1 MINEVDEA
9 LHGLLT
15 EVVLAATGTEV
26 VFEPPRKD
34 WAARRSAPTVD
45 LFLYDIREDTAHR
58 QTGRIQQTDAD
69 GAVTKVWEP
78 PRWYRLSYL
87 VTGWTRLP
95 QDEHRLLSALLAGL
109 VGEPLL
115 PASRLTGSLAEL
127 GLPVRLDI
135 ALPPMES
142 RSLADLWNALGGELK
157 PSLDL
162 VVTAPLAVP
171 GTAPAPPVRD
181 SVEVRLLDRG
191 DDAEAGRR
199 AEVRRA
205 RLPARGAA
213 GTRGMPG
220 TPGLPG
226 EEPIRR

>member
-45 LFLYDIREDTAHR
+45 LFLYDIREDTTHR
-58 QTGRIQQTDAD
+58 QAGRIEQKD
-69 GAVTKVWEP
+69 GEGVVTKVWEP

-135 ALPPMES
+135 ALPPVES

-171 GTAPAPPVRD
+171 GTVPAPPVREPA
-181 SVEVRLLDRG
+181 EVRLLDRG
-191 DDAEAGRR
+191 GDAEARRR
-199 AEVRRA
+199 AEVKQGRVRA
-205 RLPARGAA
+205 HGAA
-213 GTRGMPG
+213 STPG
-220 TPGLPG
+220 TPG
-226 EEPIRR
+226 EKPIRR